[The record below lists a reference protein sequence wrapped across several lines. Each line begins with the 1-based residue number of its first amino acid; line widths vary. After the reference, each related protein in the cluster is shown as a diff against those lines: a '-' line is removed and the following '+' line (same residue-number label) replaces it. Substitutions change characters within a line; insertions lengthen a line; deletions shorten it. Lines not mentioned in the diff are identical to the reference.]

1 MPQTAAGPDSQT
13 PLSAEPRS
21 AYADSAHANT
31 RYADFAFFTNDR
43 QMFLV
48 HVSALRR
55 VPVRPTLFL
64 AAFSASL
71 RRTGVTFTPP
81 MIHNLSFAPRKLLRK
96 RSNDQ
101 L

>member
-1 MPQTAAGPDSQT
+1 
-13 PLSAEPRS
+13 
-21 AYADSAHANT
+21 
-31 RYADFAFFTNDR
+31 
-43 QMFLV
+43 MFLV

-96 RSNDQ
+96 RS
-101 L
+101 